1 VPSPAPLPERWSQPV
16 VEPECPAGWTTGP
29 PDFVGVGAQRAG
41 TSGWYAGAIRSH
53 PGVVEAPDRGKETH
67 FFDRYWTEEPP
78 PDFAERY
85 ARLFPRPAGSITGEW
100 TPRYMHDPWTLRLL
114 AEAAPEARVLILLR
128 DPLERYRSGIAWAIE
143 RSRQR
148 GLEQPNIAS
157 VGDAIARSLYQRQV
171 ERAFELFGRE
181 RVLVLQHERCVA
193 DPVAEMQR
201 TQRFLGIEPAADA
214 SPRLRREKRSKR
226 SKPELPAAFRDELRE
241 LMRDDARRLA
251 ELCPE
256 IDISLWPSVEI

>member
-41 TSGWYAGAIRSH
+41 TSWWYAGAIRSH